1 MEGKSST
8 QLRPLL
14 AEISGTDCKPFFRA
28 ITTPRGRRALK
39 LERPFWTKLE
49 EICKSENIS
58 LGELIM
64 AIEDAKL
71 TDNNL
76 ASALRQFS
84 LAWSVSDTEI
94 MKSKLSATAVQG
106 LLEAS
111 PSPAFA
117 VSSSKAL
124 RAFNRSFLR
133 YIRLN
138 LPNIETDTIG
148 RSLRLQIDIGIDEL
162 VEKLTATENK
172 PISVGF
178 AIGAYE
184 RRIRGRINAI
194 KAPIWSEAMILGFV
208 VD

>member
-1 MEGKSST
+1 MANKSST
-8 QLRPLL
+8 HLVPLL
-14 AEISGTDCKPFFRA
+14 EDMSQSDCKPFFRA
-28 ITTPRGRRALK
+28 VTTPRGRRALK
-39 LERPFWTKLE
+39 LERSFWSVLE
-49 EICKSENIS
+49 DISKAENIS
-58 LGELIM
+58 LGELIL
-64 AIEDAKL
+64 AVEDAKL

-84 LAWSVSDTEI
+84 LAWSVSDSEI
-94 MKSKLSATAVQG
+94 MKAKLSTSAVQA

-117 VSSSKAL
+117 VSAGKSL

-162 VEKLTATENK
+162 VEKLTAAENK
-172 PISVGF
+172 PIAVGF
-178 AIGAYE
+178 AIGAHE
-184 RRIRGRINAI
+184 RRIRGKINAI
-194 KAPIWSEAMILGFV
+194 KAPIWSEAMILGFI